1 MNTTNKEE
9 EEHKLKEV
17 TWINAYPS
25 SSYKRGVHV

>member
-17 TWINAYPS
+17 TWINAY